1 MEEFEKVNR
10 GSYMKN
16 KNVKYNI
23 NSFLAT
29 RNYDVEVLEYIPKIR
44 QSLPKIKLKN
54 LPQLNLQLELAS

>member
-1 MEEFEKVNR
+1 
-10 GSYMKN
+10 MKN

-29 RNYDVEVLEYIPKIR
+29 RNYDVEVLEYVPKIR

-54 LPQLNLQLELAS
+54 LPQLNLQLELAG